1 MVHTLR
7 YFIILFALISANFT
21 IAQLN
26 EPTTW
31 FTEVEKL
38 SADEYNLVIDVV
50 IEPGWH
56 VYSQTSA
63 TDEAGPS
70 PTEFAFFDA
79 TDNFELLGVMKETGT
94 YSEFTDVWGFNVYQF
109 ANTARFEQRI
119 KLLNSNVKFI
129 PVEAYFQ
136 VCDDEKCLAPRP
148 ENLLFK
154 IDENAQDP
162 DGVFDIID
170 EYYNEGKTPL
180 IATAPSAEGIPTK
193 AGQNKSLE
201 TEKKSKNDTDII
213 NSKAEDEEDEN
224 KNGLWAIFLGCLA
237 AGILT
242 LATPC
247 VFPMIPMTVSFFT
260 KQNENIAKGK
270 FNGVMYGVFIILI
283 YVACSLPFHI
293 FQSISP
299 DVFNE
304 FSTNPYLNIFFFV
317 IFVVFAISFF
327 GAFEITMPNS
337 LINKVDKASN
347 VGGLIGIF
355 FMALT
360 LVLVSFSCT
369 GPVIGAVLG
378 SVLSTDGGAIALTV
392 GMAGFG
398 LGLGI
403 PFALFAV
410 FPSWMDRLPKSGG
423 WLNTVK
429 VFLGFLEL
437 AFAFKFLSNAD
448 LVVQAGFL
456 TREVFLA
463 IWIAVFAAMS
473 LYLFGKIKL
482 PHDGPDSNISVG
494 RMLLGLASL
503 FFTLYLLPGLW
514 GAPLKIISGFPPP
527 LTYAESIYGVG
538 YSKTEMREELPEG
551 AHLAVHD
558 IVAFHDYETG
568 MAYAKEVNKP
578 VLLDFTGWACV
589 NCRKMEE
596 RVWGEP
602 VVVNMLKNDFV
613 LISLYVDERKMLEK
627 EDQYTSPKTGKKIR
641 TVGNKWS
648 DLQIEKYEVNAQPY
662 YAILDVNG
670 DDLVDPVGYTP
681 DVEEY
686 ANWLQGGIEKSK

>member
-1 MVHTLR
+1 MVHTLK
-7 YFIILFALISANFT
+7 YILILFAFLNASTA

-26 EPTTW
+26 EPTKW
-31 FTEVEKL
+31 VTEVEKL
-38 SADEYNLVIDVV
+38 NNDEYNLITKVT

-63 TDEAGPS
+63 SDEGGPS
-70 PTEFAFFDA
+70 PTEFAFF
-79 TDNFELLGVMKETGT
+79 TSSGNFELIGPMKEVGT
-94 YSEFTDVWGFNVYQF
+94 YSEFTDIWGFNVYQF
-109 ANTARFEQRI
+109 ANDARFEQRI
-119 KLLNSNVKFI
+119 KLLNTDVKFI

-136 VCDDEKCLAPRP
+136 VCDNEKCLAPRP

-154 IDENAQDP
+154 IDENARVP
-162 DGVFDIID
+162 ENVFDVID
-170 EYYNEGKTPL
+170 QFYDEGKTPL
-180 IATAPSAEGIPTK
+180 IAKAPSAEGIPEK
-193 AGQNKSLE
+193 GSHSDSLE
-201 TEKKSKNDTDII
+201 EKKSSSENEII
-213 NSKAEDEEDEN
+213 VSEDSEEE
-224 KNGLWAIFLGCLA
+224 KKGLWGIFLGCLA

-247 VFPMIPMTVSFFT
+247 VFPVIPMTVSFFT
-260 KQNENIAKGK
+260 KQNENVAKGK

-304 FSTNPYLNIFFFV
+304 FSTNPYLNIFFFI

-378 SVLSTDGGAIALTV
+378 SVLSTDGGATALTI

-410 FPSWMDRLPKSGG
+410 FPSWMDKLPKSGG

-448 LVVQAGFL
+448 LVVQAGYI

-473 LYLFGKIKL
+473 LYLFGKMKL

-494 RMLLGLASL
+494 RMLLGLTSL

-558 IVAFHDYETG
+558 IIAFHDYEIG
-568 MAYAKEVNKP
+568 MEYAKEVNKP

-602 VVVNMLKNDFV
+602 DVVNMLKNEFV

-627 EDQYTSPKTGKKIR
+627 EDQYVSTKTGKKIR

-648 DLQIEKYEVNAQPY
+648 DLQITKYEVNAQPY
-662 YAILDVNG
+662 YAILNTEG
-670 DDLVDPVGYTP
+670 EDLVVPVGYTP
-681 DVEEY
+681 DVNEY
-686 ANWLQGGIEKSK
+686 SSWLQSGIDKSK

>member
-1 MVHTLR
+1 MR
-7 YFIILFALISANFT
+7 YLWALCFLLTTSAAV
-21 IAQLN
+21 AQLI
-26 EPTTW
+26 EPTKW
-31 FTEVEKL
+31 STEVEKL
-38 SADEYNLVIDVV
+38 SDNEYKLITKVA

-63 TDEAGPS
+63 SNEEGPS
-70 PTEFAFFDA
+70 PTEFSFFNS
-79 TDNFELLGVMKETGT
+79 TDNFELVGDMIEIGT
-94 YSEFTDVWGFNVYQF
+94 YSEYTDVWGFNVYQF
-109 ANTARFEQRI
+109 ATTARFEQRI
-119 KLLNSNVKFI
+119 KLINEKVIFI
-129 PVEAYFQ
+129 PVEVYFQ

-154 IDENAQDP
+154 IDKNAQVP
-162 DGVFDIID
+162 DNVFDIID
-170 EYYNEGKTPL
+170 QFYDEGKTPV
-180 IATAPSAEGIPTK
+180 IAKPPSSEGIPTK
-193 AGQNKSLE
+193 EGHENKLVK
-201 TEKKSKNDTDII
+201 KKSELKEVGDKGSAVD
-213 NSKAEDEEDEN
+213 KEDEQD
-224 KNGLWAIFLGCLA
+224 LWTIFLGCLA

-317 IFVVFAISFF
+317 IFIVFAISFF

-378 SVLSTDGGAIALTV
+378 SVLSTDGGATALTI

-410 FPSWMDRLPKSGG
+410 FPSWMDKLPKSGG

-448 LVVQAGFL
+448 LVVQAGFI

-463 IWIAVFAAMS
+463 IWIAIFAVMS
-473 LYLFGKIKL
+473 LYLLGKIKL

-494 RMLLGLASL
+494 RMMLGLTSL
-503 FFTLYLLPGLW
+503 FFTLYLIPGLW

-527 LTYAESIYGVG
+527 LTYAESTYGVG
-538 YSKTEMREELPEG
+538 YSKTETLEELPEG

-558 IVAFHDYETG
+558 IVAFHDYDTG
-568 MAYAKEVNKP
+568 MAYAKKVNKP

-602 VVVNMLKNDFV
+602 EVLNLLKKDFV
-613 LISLYVDERKMLEK
+613 LISLYVDERKMLDK
-627 EDQYTSPKTGKKIR
+627 EDQYVSPQTGKKIR

-648 DLQIEKYEVNAQPY
+648 DLQITKYQVNAQPY
-662 YAILDVNG
+662 YVILNTEG
-670 DDLVDPVGYTP
+670 EDLVTPVGYTP
-681 DVEEY
+681 NVEEY
-686 ANWLQGGIEKSK
+686 ATWLQSGLDGSN